1 MEQQD
6 PSCLFCKIVRG
17 TEFSVKVAE
26 FGDFLVIRNKYPKA
40 PIHVLVLDKKHREK
54 KNTMSGEHK
63 AEHYWDEMMAAV
75 WQAIV
80 SLGLD
85 KTGYKIINN
94 GAGYNHFEHQHLH
107 IMGGSREEP
116 GGPS

>member
-1 MEQQD
+1 MD
-6 PSCLFCKIVRG
+6 KNCLFCKIVQG
-17 TEFSVKVAE
+17 IEPSSKVLELEEFV
-26 FGDFLVIRNKYPKA
+26 VIKNKYPHA

-54 KNTMSGEHK
+54 SATMKSDFKDEC
-63 AEHYWDEMMAAV
+63 YWDKMMAAV
-75 WQAIV
+75 WEAIKHL
-80 SLGLD
+80 SLD

-107 IMGGSREEP
+107 IMGGSKEEP